1 MAVPRLSPPQ
11 PSLDGKEMLGVLSP
25 TEYGRQAGS
34 TRPISRDRG
43 DSLSGWADRSHS
55 PDACRPIS
63 PTQKQRLPSA
73 SAATKPN
80 DLPVIAGKVVPPLVD
95 EARPHIL
102 VLHPLAD
109 KPRVLVL
116 HPLAAAHFSIASIGE
131 KTRDAAIR
139 KERRNLAVAATP
151 ERYRA
156 AARGLSR
163 RRNTGFR
170 PVPCVPVSHG
180 RHGHCRRGEKFKS
193 ASLTEAGTD
202 EVQQAEEESPEARE
216 RVYVSSVKYSD
227 PDKSPDPRSLQTA
240 LAMRTEGWGTDELK
254 AEDAMKRLRS
264 DLYAIS
270 PLNYQAHDRKAP
282 SKISPLKPVLRRG
295 ANWLESK
302 QEAFRLKLQQHG
314 SFLESHPIDQTAQM
328 HMHAI
333 ENMPRS
339 PPPTHRKEQP
349 ESADRAPGGWHV
361 RENEKN
367 APFMGIIV
375 ANKMPRKHINIGG
388 EYWASLPTCGVE
400 YLTPAAGEDW
410 RLDPG
415 GLEQDLAVLCGH
427 MRQTRSGRW
436 SVAPHPTCPWKGV
449 CKGRAAVGRDTPKYV
464 SRATTSLSFNNEYED
479 SVQDTRGKM
488 SIVEDSCIQA
498 CYWGQNSSAVNL
510 VGGLLPSLQRDGF
523 RSRAGKKFDAMAKL
537 SGDMS
542 LCTHGSYTQ
551 WRENQSK
558 LVRVT

>member
-1 MAVPRLSPPQ
+1 
-11 PSLDGKEMLGVLSP
+11 MLF
-25 TEYGRQAGS
+25 
-34 TRPISRDRG
+34 
-43 DSLSGWADRSHS
+43 RS
-55 PDACRPIS
+55 
-63 PTQKQRLPSA
+63 
-73 SAATKPN
+73 
-80 DLPVIAGKVVPPLVD
+80 
-95 EARPHIL
+95 
-102 VLHPLAD
+102 
-109 KPRVLVL
+109 
-116 HPLAAAHFSIASIGE
+116 
-131 KTRDAAIR
+131 
-139 KERRNLAVAATP
+139 
-151 ERYRA
+151 
-156 AARGLSR
+156 
-163 RRNTGFR
+163 
-170 PVPCVPVSHG
+170 
-180 RHGHCRRGEKFKS
+180 
-193 ASLTEAGTD
+193 
-202 EVQQAEEESPEARE
+202 QAEEESPEARE
-216 RVYVSSVKYSD
+216 RVYVASVKYSD
-227 PDKSPDPRSLQTA
+227 PDMLSDPRSLQTA
-240 LAMRTEGWGTDELK
+240 LAIRTEGWGTDELK
-254 AEDAMKRLRS
+254 AEDAVKRLRS

-270 PLNYQAHDRKAP
+270 PLNYQAHDGKAP

-302 QEAFRLKLQQHG
+302 QEAVRLKLQQHG
-314 SFLESHPIDQTAQM
+314 SFLESHSIDQTAQM

-333 ENMPRS
+333 ENVPRS
-339 PPPTHRKEQP
+339 PPPTHRREQP
-349 ESADRAPGGWHV
+349 ESADRAPCGWHA
-361 RENEKN
+361 RENQNN
-367 APFMGIIV
+367 APFMGTTD
-375 ANKMPRKHINIGG
+375 AKKMPCKHINIGG

-410 RLDPG
+410 RLDTG
-415 GLEQDLAVLCGH
+415 GVEPDLAVLCGH

-436 SVAPHPTCPWKGV
+436 SAAPHPTRPWKGV

-464 SRATTSLSFNNEYED
+464 SRATTSLSFNSEYED